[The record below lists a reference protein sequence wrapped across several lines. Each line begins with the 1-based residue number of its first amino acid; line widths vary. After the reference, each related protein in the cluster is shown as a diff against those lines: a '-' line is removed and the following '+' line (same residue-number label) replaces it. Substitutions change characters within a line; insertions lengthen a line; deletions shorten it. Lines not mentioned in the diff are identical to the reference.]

1 MIVTYYHRR
10 PLKGYYSIE
19 KVFRDI
25 RKALPDEIR
34 YRVAIAKYES
44 CGILKRFYNCIEAI
58 FRQGDVNHITGD
70 IHYVSIFLKR
80 KKTVLTIHD
89 CVSLRRLKG
98 LKKWILYFF
107 WYWLAEKRCKY
118 ITTGSESTK
127 KELLEY
133 LKCNPDKIHVIP
145 NPISEDFQY
154 VPFNFNSEKPTI
166 LQIGTRPNK
175 NLKKVAEALRGISCR
190 MAIIGSLSQEQ
201 LRILKEFNI
210 DYSSFEDISDKD
222 LFSLYIKSDIVI
234 FVSTYEGFGMPIL
247 EAQAIGRPLITS
259 NVFSMPEVAG
269 EGACLV
275 DPYNTPNIREALI
288 KIINDSDYRDKLII
302 NGLKNVER
310 FRPKFIVDRYIELY
324 NKLARTN

>member
-10 PLKGYYSIE
+10 ALKGHYSIE

-25 RKALPDEIR
+25 RKALPEEIQ

-44 CGILKRFYNCIEAI
+44 RGILKRFYNCIEAI
-58 FRQGDVNHITGD
+58 FRQSDINHITGD

-89 CVSLRRLKG
+89 CVCLRRLKG
-98 LKKWILYFF
+98 LKKWILYIF

-118 ITTGSESTK
+118 ITTVSESTK

-133 LKCNPDKIHVIP
+133 LKCNPDRIHVIP

-175 NLKKVAEALRGISCR
+175 NLEKVAEALRGISCR
-190 MAIIGSLSQEQ
+190 MAIVGSLSQEQ

-210 DYSSFEDISDKD
+210 DYSAYEDISDKD
-222 LFSLYIKSDIVI
+222 LFGLYIKSDIVI

-247 EAQAIGRPLITS
+247 EAQAIGRPVITS

-269 EGACLV
+269 EGACLA
-275 DPYNTPNIREALI
+275 DPYNTPNIREAFI
-288 KIINDSDYRDKLII
+288 KIINDSDFRGKLIL

-310 FRPKFIVDRYIELY
+310 FRPKFIVERYVELY
-324 NKLARTN
+324 KKLVRTD